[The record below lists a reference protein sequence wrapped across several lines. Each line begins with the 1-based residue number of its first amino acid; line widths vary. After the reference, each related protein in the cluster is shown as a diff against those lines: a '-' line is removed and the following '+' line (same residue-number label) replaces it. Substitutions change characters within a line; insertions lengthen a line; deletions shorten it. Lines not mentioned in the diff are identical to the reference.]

1 MRMDKNYAETL
12 GEEAEGI
19 AKLLESTRDNQES
32 KPEVKRLLA
41 RAARELRD
49 YKALLLYLAEEEQNR
64 KLTEGK

>member
-1 MRMDKNYAETL
+1 MRMDKGYAETL

-19 AKLLESTRDNQES
+19 AKLLEVTKDTEDST
-32 KPEVKRLLA
+32 PTVKRLLV

-49 YKALLLYLAEEEQNR
+49 YKTLLLELAEEEQNR